1 MPSPTSMT
9 IQSGYPFCHLL
20 LKAVWTHSKSPECV
34 SSLVSKVLHPS
45 NEGKG
50 DLPPVFESPSEGRLA
65 LRFDLQSRGPCLC
78 RSDSDASDAGRAE
91 CIWEMTSLEEA
102 GFRWWGVASNL
113 CRPRL
118 PLRPIHLGSLGSNC
132 SWGSVCSRPHPDR
145 KCREHPLPEP
155 SLDRLGLLG
164 EAKSRSPEAVWSAI
178 PSPPTCELSSLVF
191 FWILW
196 YIIHALPNQ
205 LLECHEIEPSV
216 S

>member
-20 LKAVWTHSKSPECV
+20 LKAVWTHSRPPERV
-34 SSLVSKVLHPS
+34 SSLVNKALHPS

-78 RSDSDASDAGRAE
+78 HSDSDASDAGRAE

-118 PLRPIHLGSLGSNC
+118 PLRPIHLGSLGSKC
-132 SWGSVCSRPHPDR
+132 SWAAFAPGHTQIGNAESTRSLSQAWTGWVCWGKPRAEAPRLSGVPFLL
-145 KCREHPLPEP
+145 HPLVSSAHLFFSGYLVHNSCP
-155 SLDRLGLLG
+155 SQPASG
-164 EAKSRSPEAVWSAI
+164 
-178 PSPPTCELSSLVF
+178 
-191 FWILW
+191 
-196 YIIHALPNQ
+196 
-205 LLECHEIEPSV
+205 V